1 MKTFIIYSLLLFSY
15 TSFGQ
20 VFTRNFPYRLSGEV
34 KSVRTTIDYVDS
46 DINIRI
52 ENEIDKDQL
61 LLFDKKGQLTE
72 QILYDQGKPTT
83 LIKYLFDNQNR
94 LSKKER
100 RYYKDNFTDITTFSF
115 DKKENLYRGKRTL
128 SLEPGVT
135 YKELFLLNE
144 KENVKEYIQYDVDGS
159 LYLKI
164 IYNFDNKGNCTEQS
178 FSNKENKKTRSN
190 FFTYDVQN
198 RITEHIIEDYEN
210 FITSKSLYTYEE
222 YRFPASQKESSNG
235 SFPFYSTIK
244 YKIDKYGNW
253 TEKTYCYDNIPMAV
267 VKREISYY

>member
-34 KSVRTTIDYVDS
+34 KSVRTTI
-46 DINIRI
+46 
-52 ENEIDKDQL
+52 E
-61 LLFDKKGQLTE
+61 
-72 QILYDQGKPTT
+72 
-83 LIKYLFDNQNR
+83 YLFENQNR

-100 RYYKDNFTDITTFSF
+100 RYYKDNSTDITTFSF

-144 KENVKEYIQYDVDGS
+144 KENVKEYIQYDADGS

-164 IYNFDNKGNCTEQS
+164 IYNFDEKGNCTEQS

-190 FFTYDVQN
+190 FFTYDAQN

-210 FITSKSLYTYEE
+210 FTTSKSLYTYED

>member
-15 TSFGQ
+15 TCFGQ
-20 VFTRNFPYRLSGEV
+20 VFTRNFPYKLSGEV

-46 DINIRI
+46 DINIHI

-72 QILYDQGKPTT
+72 QTLYDQGKPTAI
-83 LIKYLFDNQNR
+83 IKYLFDNQNR

-100 RYYKDNFTDITTFSF
+100 RYYKDNSTDITTFYF

-144 KENVKEYIQYDVDGS
+144 KENVKENS
-159 LYLKI
+159 LLFPYL
-164 IYNFDNKGNCTEQS
+164 
-178 FSNKENKKTRSN
+178 
-190 FFTYDVQN
+190 
-198 RITEHIIEDYEN
+198 
-210 FITSKSLYTYEE
+210 
-222 YRFPASQKESSNG
+222 
-235 SFPFYSTIK
+235 
-244 YKIDKYGNW
+244 
-253 TEKTYCYDNIPMAV
+253 
-267 VKREISYY
+267 